1 MSVTLTPE
9 QQRAATTLDHSL
21 GIVANAGSGK
31 TRVLVERVAHILE
44 GGPAGGGLAGGS
56 LARLSQI
63 LLVTFTEKAAQELKT
78 RLAERLPHQR
88 LELMTAP
95 ITTFHGFAMR
105 VLRDHA
111 PALGLT
117 PAFQIASEGEATTLL
132 HRAVEETLL
141 QLLDQQDPHAVY
153 LCQRFKFRRLLTHM
167 IPLLEDRWSFQQFV
181 QNNSAHTETI
191 AAIIAV
197 FSACDAHYAA
207 IKRVHDVLDFH
218 DLEIMTWKL
227 FQDDPRILSDYQR
240 QFRHILVDEFQDT
253 NPLQA
258 AIVRQ
263 LFTPPDNVLCIV
275 GDPKQSIY
283 RFRRADISCFSEM
296 LAAIT
301 ASGGEAIVLA
311 DNFRSAPPI
320 IDFVNAAC
328 AEMPHYTPL
337 IAQKPTPSFPAIL
350 PVTVPYSEK
359 ASASDRRQQ
368 EAQVILEKIPELC
381 AHHGGLGNIT
391 CLFQTRATLQL
402 WADIFRQ
409 ANVPVHVYSS
419 GGFWERPE
427 IRALLFPLH
436 VIVGLQT
443 RRPDERHLLAM
454 LISPLF
460 SVSLDEVYRWMHMR
474 PSVAESEL
482 PPLHRAVFAHSPI
495 GAQLTQWLQ
504 AAQTHTPHELMQRI
518 IADTHTPPQALT
530 DAFLRRL
537 HLMGRSRAVSLP
549 DFLNQLVELQHLNE
563 RTPDTPAAVCHDDA
577 IQMMTIH
584 AAKGN
589 EFSCVILGDLF
600 RRPSSSTPAWLFE
613 PGLGFAVRQD
623 DELTPG
629 DATTAEWEE
638 MRTQY
643 QVDEL
648 SERERL
654 LYVALT
660 RAERQLVLP
669 IHTDLITE
677 TAKKGNWH
685 DHLSAIARHG
695 Q

>member
-1 MSVTLTPE
+1 MSIALTPE
-9 QQRAATTLDHSL
+9 QHRAATTLDRSL

-44 GGPAGGGLAGGS
+44 AG

-63 LLVTFTEKAAQELKT
+63 LVVTFTEKAAQELKT
-78 RLAERLPHQR
+78 RLAERLPDHR
-88 LELMTAP
+88 MELMTAP

-111 PALGLT
+111 PTLGLAT
-117 PAFQIASEGEATTLL
+117 SFQIASEGEATTLL
-132 HRAVEETLL
+132 HRAVEDTLL
-141 QLLDQQDPHAVY
+141 RLLDEQNSHAIL
-153 LCQRFKFRRLLTHM
+153 LCQRFKFRRLLNHL
-167 IPLLEDRWSFQQFV
+167 IPLLEDRWSFTQFI
-181 QNNSAHTETI
+181 HTEPPKTETI
-191 AAIIAV
+191 SAIITV
-197 FSACDAHYAA
+197 FLACDAHYAA
-207 IKRVHDVLDFH
+207 IKRAHDILDFH

-227 FQDDPRILSDYQR
+227 FQDDSRILSDFQR

-253 NPLQA
+253 NPLQT

-263 LFTPPDNVLCIV
+263 LFTPPDNILCVV

-283 RFRRADISCFSEM
+283 RFRRADVTCFSEM

-301 ASGGEAIVLA
+301 ESGGETIVLS

-320 IDFVNAAC
+320 IDFINTAC

-337 IAQKPTPSFPAIL
+337 IARKPAPEFPSLLTVPVTCPAEASANERRHIEANAIL
-350 PVTVPYSEK
+350 
-359 ASASDRRQQ
+359 QM
-368 EAQVILEKIPELC
+368 IPNLRDL
-381 AHHGGLGNIT
+381 HGGLGNIT

-409 ANVPVHVYSS
+409 ANLPVHVYSS

-436 VIVGLQT
+436 VIVGLQ
-443 RRPDERHLLAM
+443 RGRPDERHLLAM

-460 SVSLDEVYRWMHMR
+460 SVSLDEIYRWMHMM
-474 PSVAESEL
+474 PAPQDSDL
-482 PPLHRAVFAHSPI
+482 PALHRAVFTHSPI
-495 GAQLTQWLQ
+495 GAQLTQWLD

-518 IADTHTPPQALT
+518 MTDTQTPAHALT

-537 HLMGRSRAVSLP
+537 HLMGRARAVPLA
-549 DFLNQLVELQHLNE
+549 DFLNQLVELQQLNE
-563 RTPDTPAAVCHDDA
+563 RTPDTPAAICHDDA

-600 RRPSSSTPAWLFE
+600 RRPASTAPSWLFE
-613 PGLGFAVRQD
+613 PGLGFAVRQE
-623 DELTPG
+623 DELTHG
-629 DATTAEWEE
+629 DSATAEWEE
-638 MRTQY
+638 IRTQY
-643 QVDEL
+643 QQDEQ

-669 IHTDLITE
+669 IHTDLVTE
-677 TAKKGNWH
+677 TIKKGNWH